1 MPAGNLYCPKIKNVP
16 NMNMVFRVTSAK
28 ARLLKPTK
36 AGLGNGKNKS
46 NYLENADK
54 STWPAMTKINL

>member
-1 MPAGNLYCPKIKNVP
+1 MPAGNLYYPKIKTVP

-54 STWPAMTKINL
+54 ST